1 MSGPRHQL
9 TALSPRDGVEWAR
22 RGTSCDLPCGRCG
35 DHPTSCRGACPSRAA
50 DPGIF
55 ASGGIGHIESTQL
68 AVWADSTRRVSYF
81 RLLADFQARG
91 CRPPAAAR
99 GATCRAD
106 GVVIA
111 PPRAGEPARGPCQA
125 TRCDLPCGR
134 CGDHPISCRGACTS
148 RAADPGIFA
157 SRGIEQVE
165 STQLAVWAR
174 SIRRV
179 SYFRL
184 SRGPTD
190 PRMQTPCRGTWCDL
204 PCGRCGDHPTS
215 CKGACPGTV
224 RSHLVRPPLRK
235 VW

>member
-1 MSGPRHQL
+1 MVSSGRVAARGA
-9 TALSPRDGVEWAR
+9 TCRADGVVTTPPRAGEPVRAGLQTR
-22 RGTSCDLPCGRCG
+22 ESSRPGASSRSKVRNSPSGRTRHG
-35 DHPTSCRGACPSRAA
+35 ESRTFDCPA
-50 DPGIF
+50 G
-55 ASGGIGHIESTQL
+55 
-68 AVWADSTRRVSYF
+68 
-81 RLLADFQARG
+81 FQARG

-99 GATCRAD
+99 GATSPAE
-106 GVVIA
+106 GVVTT
-111 PPRAGEPARGPCQA
+111 PSRAGEPARGPCQA
-125 TRCDLPCGR
+125 TWCDLPCGR